1 MAAQRQADY
10 ASARAYYAESTRILW
25 ALGARWL
32 VCNSVANHAS
42 LAGAE
47 GQWERAVRLAGASA
61 MISDTISALPI
72 PLVQG
77 MLEEAI
83 QGARQALSESTFAN
97 AWAAGRALS
106 LEQALT
112 EALTTAS
119 PVALE
124 PPASAVAEPQRQGLA
139 NLSPR
144 ELDVLRLVASG
155 SRNREICQTLVL
167 SESTVETHLRHIYE
181 KTGARNRA
189 DAVAYALRQGLV

>member
-10 ASARAYYAESTRILW
+10 HSARAFYAESTRTLW

-32 VCNSVANHAS
+32 VCNSVASYAS

-72 PLVQG
+72 PLTQG

-83 QGARQALSESTFAN
+83 QGARQALSEPAFAN

-112 EALTTAS
+112 EALTTPD

-124 PPASAVAEPQRQGLA
+124 PLASAAGGL
-139 NLSPR
+139 SVR
-144 ELDVLRLVASG
+144 G
-155 SRNREICQTLVL
+155 SRTSPHASSKSSGWSPAARG
-167 SESTVETHLRHIYE
+167 TVRS
-181 KTGARNRA
+181 ARRWS
-189 DAVAYALRQGLV
+189 